1 METSNDNGTL
11 DPTSDLGLTETEVRG
26 VAKRPI
32 RGSFRNFLQD
42 MRTLLSF
49 AALKRAVREFQSDD
63 ALGLAAQLA
72 YYLILALFP
81 FILFLVAVLDTFSN
95 PEFARTVLVYL
106 QQVLPGEVF
115 DIISGYVDQF
125 LSSDSSAPGLLS
137 VGILGT
143 IWAASGA
150 FSAIINALN
159 KAYDVVETRPYWKVK
174 GIAILMTVGLSGLI
188 LAGVL
193 LLVVGPDI
201 GEAIAVYFGLGGVFE
216 VVWGVARWVV
226 ALLFLVF
233 TVALIYYF
241 APDAGQPFRWIT
253 PGGFVGVFLWILAS
267 LAFRFYLANFGGD
280 SYSATYGSIG
290 AVIILLLYLYI
301 SSLAILFG
309 AELNAT
315 LVRMKQE
322 LSGKEIL
329 DAEPA
334 NEKPD
339 ILEGEESSQRT

>member
-1 METSNDNGTL
+1 MDRSEDNKGL
-11 DPTSDLGLTETEVRG
+11 DPAEDLGLTAAEVRE
-26 VAKRPI
+26 VAKRPV
-32 RGSFRNFLQD
+32 RGSLRNFLHD

-49 AALKRAVREFQSDD
+49 AAFKRAAQEFQSDD

-72 YYLILALFP
+72 YYLVLALFP

-95 PEFARTVLVYL
+95 PEFARYILDYL
-106 QQVLPGEVF
+106 RQVLPEQVF
-115 DIISGYVDQF
+115 GIIDDYVGQF
-125 LSSDSSAPGLLS
+125 LGDDNSAPGLLS
-137 VGILGT
+137 LGILGT

-159 KAYDVVETRPYWKVK
+159 KAYDVEETRPYWKVK
-174 GIAILMTVGLSGLI
+174 GIAILMTIGLSGLI
-188 LAGVL
+188 LAGVV
-193 LLVVGPDI
+193 LLVVGPQI
-201 GEAIAVYFGLGGVFE
+201 GEAIAEYFGLGRVFE
-216 VVWGVARWVV
+216 VVWGVGRWVA

-253 PGGFVGVFLWILAS
+253 PGGFIGVLLWILAS
-267 LAFRFYLANFGGD
+267 LAFRFYIANFGGD

-315 LVRMKQE
+315 LVRMKEE

-329 DAEPA
+329 EAEPA
-334 NEKPD
+334 NDKPD
-339 ILEGEESSQRT
+339 IIADEKPG

>member
-1 METSNDNGTL
+1 MASSNDNTGL
-11 DPTSDLGLTETEVRG
+11 DPVEDFGLTEAEVRE
-26 VAKRPI
+26 VAERPV
-32 RGSFRNFLQD
+32 RGSLSNFLQD

-49 AALKRAVREFQSDD
+49 AALKRAVQEFQSDD

-72 YYLILALFP
+72 YYLVLALFP

-95 PEFARTVLVYL
+95 PEFARQILVYL
-106 QQVLPGEVF
+106 EQVLPGEVYR
-115 DIISGYVDQF
+115 IIEGYIEQF
-125 LSSDSSAPGLLS
+125 LGNENSAPGLLS

-150 FSAIINALN
+150 FSAIIDALN
-159 KAYDVVETRPYWKVK
+159 KAYDVEETRPYWKVK
-174 GIAILMTVGLSGLI
+174 GIAILMTIGLSGLV
-188 LAGVL
+188 LTGVL
-193 LLVVGPDI
+193 LLVAGPPI
-201 GEAIAVYFGLGGVFE
+201 GEAIAGYFGLDYVFN
-216 VVWGVARWVV
+216 VVWNIARWPV
-226 ALLFLVF
+226 ALLFLVL

-253 PGGFVGVFLWILAS
+253 PGGFIGVFLWMLAS
-267 LAFRFYLANFGGD
+267 LAFRFYIANFGGD

-322 LSGKEIL
+322 ISGKEVL

-334 NEKPD
+334 NDKLD
-339 ILEGEESSQRT
+339 ILEEDVGGEKA

>member
-1 METSNDNGTL
+1 MDRSDDEKVL
-11 DPTSDLGLTETEVRG
+11 HPAEDLGLSEAEVRA
-26 VAKRPI
+26 VAKRPV
-32 RGSFRNFLQD
+32 RGSLRNFLQD

-49 AALKRAVREFQSDD
+49 AALKRAVQEFQSDD

-95 PEFARTVLVYL
+95 PEFATQVLVYL
-106 QQVLPGEVF
+106 RQVLPAEVF
-115 DIISGYVDQF
+115 EIIDGYIGQF
-125 LSSDSSAPGLLS
+125 LSNESSAPGLLS

-159 KAYDVVETRPYWKVK
+159 KAYDVEETRPYWKVK
-174 GIAILMTVGLSGLI
+174 GIAILMTIGLSGLI

-193 LLVVGPDI
+193 LLVVGPQI
-201 GEAIAVYFGLGGVFE
+201 GEVVTGYFGLGNAFDI
-216 VVWGVARWVV
+216 VWSIARWPA
-226 ALLFLVF
+226 ALLFLVL

-253 PGGFVGVFLWILAS
+253 PGGFIGVFLWILAS
-267 LAFRFYLANFGGD
+267 LAFRFYLSTDFN

-334 NEKPD
+334 NEKSD
-339 ILEGEESSQRT
+339 IIADGESGKKA

>member
-1 METSNDNGTL
+1 MESSDDKAL
-11 DPTSDLGLTETEVRG
+11 DPVEDLGLTEAEVRG
-26 VAKRPI
+26 VAKRPV
-32 RGSFRNFLQD
+32 RGSLRDFLHD

-49 AALKRAVREFQSDD
+49 TALRRAAQEFQSDD

-72 YYLILALFP
+72 YYLVLALFP

-95 PEFARTVLVYL
+95 PEFARDTLVYL
-106 QQVLPGEVF
+106 RQVLPPEAFG
-115 DIISGYVDQF
+115 IIEGYVNQF
-125 LSSDSSAPGLLS
+125 LSNESSAPGLLS

-159 KAYDVVETRPYWKVK
+159 KAYDVEETRPYWKVK
-174 GIAILMTVGLSGLI
+174 GIAILMTIGLSGLV

-193 LLVVGPDI
+193 LLVAGPPI
-201 GEAIAVYFGLGGVFE
+201 GKVIEGYFGLSGVFE
-216 VVWGVARWVV
+216 IVWNIARWPA
-226 ALLFLVF
+226 ALLFLVL

-241 APDAGQPFRWIT
+241 APDAEQPFRWIT
-253 PGGFVGVFLWILAS
+253 PGGFIGVFLWILAS
-267 LAFRFYLANFGGD
+267 LAFRFYLSTDFN

-339 ILEGEESSQRT
+339 ILADEEPGRET

>member
-1 METSNDNGTL
+1 MDRSEDNKGL
-11 DPTSDLGLTETEVRG
+11 DPAEDLGLTAAEVRE
-26 VAKRPI
+26 VAKRPV
-32 RGSFRNFLQD
+32 RGSLRNFLHD

-49 AALKRAVREFQSDD
+49 AAFKRAAQEFQSDD

-72 YYLILALFP
+72 YYLVLALFP

-95 PEFARTVLVYL
+95 PEFARYILDYL
-106 QQVLPGEVF
+106 RQVLPEQVF
-115 DIISGYVDQF
+115 GIIDDYVGQF
-125 LSSDSSAPGLLS
+125 LGADNSAPGLLS
-137 VGILGT
+137 LGILGT

-159 KAYDVVETRPYWKVK
+159 KAYDVEETRPYWKVK
-174 GIAILMTVGLSGLI
+174 GIAILMTIGLSGLI
-188 LAGVL
+188 LAGVV
-193 LLVVGPDI
+193 LLVVGPQI
-201 GEAIAVYFGLGGVFE
+201 GEAIAEYFGLGRVFE
-216 VVWGVARWVV
+216 VVWGIGRWVA

-241 APDAGQPFRWIT
+241 APDVGQPFRWIT
-253 PGGFVGVFLWILAS
+253 PGGFIGVLLWILAS
-267 LAFRFYLANFGGD
+267 LAFRFYIANFGGD

-315 LVRMKQE
+315 LVRMKEE

-329 DAEPA
+329 EAEPA
-334 NEKPD
+334 NDKPD
-339 ILEGEESSQRT
+339 IIADEKPG